1 MPDRSVLIVGLGNPG
16 PDYELTRHNAGFLA
30 IDYFAGEVGQPI
42 TSEKWQ
48 GLFSRTRLSG
58 KTVFLLK
65 PQAFMNRSGE
75 CVARFATY
83 FKIEPQHILVIHDD
97 LDLEPGRIKIVARG
111 GAGGHNGIRSVIRHL
126 GASDFARIKI
136 GIGRPPVSG
145 HGSAMPVE
153 RFVLAAFTPAERDL
167 FRRQLDLVAEG
178 IRLFISQGIEVAM
191 NSINGRSGQSAA
203 GQGLG

>member
-30 IDYFAGEVGQPI
+30 IDYFAGEIGQPI
-42 TSEKWQ
+42 TLEKWQ
-48 GLFSRTRLSG
+48 GLFSRIRLYG

-153 RFVLAAFTPAERDL
+153 RFVLAGFSPAEWDL

-178 IRLFISQGIEVAM
+178 IRLFISQGVDAAM
-191 NSINGRSGQSAA
+191 NMINGRSGPSVD
-203 GQGLG
+203 GPGRD